1 METMGKSKLLTPKKA
16 VRKEASAS
24 TKEVKAMLAQI
35 AKRNLAGALARKAGV
50 PEVGIF
56 WVEI

>member
-56 WVEI
+56 